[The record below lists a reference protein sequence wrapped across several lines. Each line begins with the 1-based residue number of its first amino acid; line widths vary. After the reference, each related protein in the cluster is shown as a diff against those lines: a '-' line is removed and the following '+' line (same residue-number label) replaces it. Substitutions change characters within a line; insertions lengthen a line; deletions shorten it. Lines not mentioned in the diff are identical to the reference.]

1 MMNRYKKVEG
11 PTSLVRDARTGA
23 IINTNS
29 SEIARAR
36 KRKEA
41 KKQEAE
47 RLDTLSKE
55 VSSLQSEISEIK
67 DLLVRLVEN
76 KE

>member
-1 MMNRYKKVEG
+1 MSRYQKVDG
-11 PTSLVRDARTGA
+11 HTSLARDTRTGA
-23 IINTNS
+23 IINTNR

-41 KKQEAE
+41 KKLEAE

>member
-1 MMNRYKKVEG
+1 MSRYQKVEG
-11 PTSLVRDARTGA
+11 HTSLVRDARTGA
-23 IINTNS
+23 IINTNR

-55 VSSLQSEISEIK
+55 VSSLQSEIGEIK

>member
-1 MMNRYKKVEG
+1 MMSRYQKVEG
-11 PTSLVRDARTGA
+11 HTSLVRDTRTGA
-23 IINTNS
+23 ILNTNR

-41 KKQEAE
+41 KRLEAE
-47 RLDTLSKE
+47 RLNTLSKE
-55 VSSLQSEISEIK
+55 VSLLKNEISEIK

>member
-1 MMNRYKKVEG
+1 MNRYQKVEG
-11 PTSLVRDARTGA
+11 HTSLVRDTRTGA
-23 IINTNS
+23 IINTNR

>member
-1 MMNRYKKVEG
+1 MSRYQKVEG
-11 PTSLVRDARTGA
+11 HTSLVRDTRTGA
-23 IINTNS
+23 IINTNR

-67 DLLVRLVEN
+67 NLLVRLVEN

>member
-1 MMNRYKKVEG
+1 MNRYKKVEG
-11 PTSLVRDARTGA
+11 HTSLVRDARTGA

>member
-1 MMNRYKKVEG
+1 MSRYQKVEG
-11 PTSLVRDARTGA
+11 HTSLVRDTRTGA
-23 IINTNS
+23 IINTNR
-29 SEIARAR
+29 SEIARSR

>member
-1 MMNRYKKVEG
+1 MSRYQKVEG
-11 PTSLVRDARTGA
+11 HTSLVRDTRTGA
-23 IINTNS
+23 IINSNR

>member
-1 MMNRYKKVEG
+1 MSRYQKVEG
-11 PTSLVRDARTGA
+11 HTSLVRDTRTGA
-23 IINTNS
+23 IINTNR

>member
-1 MMNRYKKVEG
+1 MDRYKKVEG
-11 PTSLVRDARTGA
+11 HTSLVRDTRTGA
-23 IINTNS
+23 IINTNR

>member
-1 MMNRYKKVEG
+1 MDKYQKVEG
-11 PTSLVRDARTGA
+11 HSSLIRDNQTGA
-23 IINTNS
+23 ILNTNR

-41 KKQEAE
+41 KKRETE
-47 RLDTLSKE
+47 KLNSLSNEVITLK
-55 VSSLQSEISEIK
+55 SEISEIK
-67 DLLVRLVEN
+67 ELLFRLVEN

>member
-1 MMNRYKKVEG
+1 
-11 PTSLVRDARTGA
+11 L
-23 IINTNS
+23 NTNR

-47 RLDTLSKE
+47 RLNTLSKE

>member
-1 MMNRYKKVEG
+1 MMSRYQKVEG
-11 PTSLVRDARTGA
+11 HTSLVRDTRTGA
-23 IINTNS
+23 ILNTNR
-29 SEIARAR
+29 SEIARVR

-41 KKQEAE
+41 KRLEAE
-47 RLDTLSKE
+47 RLNTLSKE
-55 VSSLQSEISEIK
+55 VSLLKNEISEIK

>member
-1 MMNRYKKVEG
+1 MEKYQKVEG
-11 PTSLVRDARTGA
+11 HNSLIRDKQTGA
-23 IINTNS
+23 ILNTNR

-47 RLDTLSKE
+47 RLNTLSKE